1 MAGAVMRD
9 TLTREQ
15 HQSALIALRC
25 IEEIEAICLGNR
37 TANTSA
43 VIVQTRRGALAIHS
57 LINSGTVY
65 PVETKIPA

>member
-1 MAGAVMRD
+1 MRD
-9 TLTREQ
+9 TMTREQ
-15 HQSALIALRC
+15 HQAALIALRC

-43 VIVQTRRGALAIHS
+43 VIVQTRRGALALHS

-65 PVETKIPA
+65 PEQSNAPFERGA